1 MKNTIKDLR
10 EEMGISRAELS
21 RLPGVPARTIQDWE
35 LGVRTPRDVYQLLRI
50 AKALK
55 CTVEDIVAL
64 DEN

>member
-21 RLPGVPARTIQDWE
+21 RLSGVPARTIQDWE

-50 AKALK
+50 AKAL
-55 CTVEDIVAL
+55 
-64 DEN
+64 